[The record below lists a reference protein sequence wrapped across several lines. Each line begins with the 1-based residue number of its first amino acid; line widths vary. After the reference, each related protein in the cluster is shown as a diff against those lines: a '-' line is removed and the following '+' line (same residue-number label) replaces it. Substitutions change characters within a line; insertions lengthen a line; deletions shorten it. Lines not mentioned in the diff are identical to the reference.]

1 MKFKCG
7 DRVRVQDREIQGHC
21 RTPYYLRGREG
32 VIEQPAGEYRNPEEL
47 AYHESGLPKRELYRV
62 RLRRPTCGQDTQ
74 TGRTIRSSPISTT
87 IGLIRPEGRERVMA
101 TTDHH
106 DHDHAPIEDGE
117 GAAAEYEILEQA
129 VRELLIERGV
139 LSAADITQ
147 QIEDTDSRH
156 PGMGAQVVAKAWV
169 EPEFRDFL
177 RRDAK
182 AAVESLGIDM
192 SNAPELIALEDTP
205 GEHHVV
211 VCTLCSCYPRKLLG
225 VPPAWYKSPAYRSR
239 VVNDPRGVL
248 AEFGTRIP
256 TKSRSASPIPRPISA
271 IS

>member
-1 MKFKCG
+1 
-7 DRVRVQDREIQGHC
+7 
-21 RTPYYLRGREG
+21 
-32 VIEQPAGEYRNPEEL
+32 
-47 AYHESGLPKRELYRV
+47 
-62 RLRRPTCGQDTQ
+62 
-74 TGRTIRSSPISTT
+74 
-87 IGLIRPEGRERVMA
+87 MA

-256 TKSRSASPIPRPISA
+256 DQVEIRVADSTADLRYIVIPERPAGTDGMSEDELAGLVTRDAMIGVTLVPSPKN
-271 IS
+271 